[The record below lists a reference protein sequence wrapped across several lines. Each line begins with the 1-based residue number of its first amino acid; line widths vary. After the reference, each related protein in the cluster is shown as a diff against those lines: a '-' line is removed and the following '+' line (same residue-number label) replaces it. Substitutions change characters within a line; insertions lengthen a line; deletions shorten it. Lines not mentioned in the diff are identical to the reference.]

1 MANVARTGRPYVAG
15 IAKQSAAGVYPSS
28 GPTTFLK
35 YVKCNVKENLDEKK
49 IQTHDGTR
57 SGGFVSRDQAKPS
70 GSINMP
76 AWPENGLEPFLGYAL
91 GTWTKTGSASPYTHT
106 ITPATTL
113 PYFTLWQWPKG
124 ISEAPDVHMDCLMNT
139 LEFQANGPGVLD
151 MTAELV
157 CNPLDLS
164 KTAPT
169 ATYSPADPFIFNQ
182 AVLTLDGTALP
193 FSKWSLK
200 INNNI
205 GDGLPLADGSLY
217 NSFRAPDSLDITGH
231 LEYPFQNQ
239 DALKNWLGGSTSA
252 TTLTSTIID
261 HTLGIE
267 FTGKDITT
275 GNPYSLS
282 FDLARVIL
290 KEPDIDKDSNDPLV
304 YAQDFE
310 AMPASDGDFI
320 TATVVNALASANI

>member
-1 MANVARTGRPYVAG
+1 MADVARTGRPYVAAM
-15 IAKQSAAGVYPSS
+15 AKQSAAGAFPTS
-28 GPTTFLK
+28 PTTYLK
-35 YVKCNVKENLDEKK
+35 YVKCNVKENVDEKK

-57 SGGFVSRDQAKPS
+57 SGGFVARDQAKPS

-76 AWPENGLEPFLGYAL
+76 AWPENGLEPFLGYVL
-91 GTWTKTGSASPYTHT
+91 GDWTKAGTASPYTHT
-106 ITPATTL
+106 IKAATNI

-124 ISEAPDVHMDCLMNT
+124 ISEAPDVHMDCLLNT
-139 LEFQANGPGVLD
+139 LEFKADGPGVLD

-169 ATYSPADPFIFNQ
+169 ATYSPSNPFIFNQ
-182 AVLTLDGTALP
+182 ATLTLDGVALP
-193 FSKWSLK
+193 FSKWNLK

-217 NSFRAPDSLDITGH
+217 NSFRAPDNLDITGH
-231 LEYPFQNQ
+231 LEYPFKNQ

-252 TTLTSTIID
+252 TTLTSTITD
-261 HTLGIE
+261 HTLGIV
-267 FTGKDITT
+267 FTGGIITGT
-275 GNPYSLS
+275 DHYSLG
-282 FDLARVIL
+282 FDLARIIL
-290 KEPDIDKDSNDPLV
+290 KEPEIDKDSNDPLV

-310 AMPASDGDFI
+310 AMPAANGDFI
-320 TATVVNALASANI
+320 TATVKSALATANI